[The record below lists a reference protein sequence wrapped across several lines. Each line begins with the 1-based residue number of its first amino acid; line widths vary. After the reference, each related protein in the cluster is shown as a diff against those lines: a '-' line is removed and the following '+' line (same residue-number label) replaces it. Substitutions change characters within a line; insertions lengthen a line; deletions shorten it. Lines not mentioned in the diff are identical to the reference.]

1 MTIWEEEIGKV
12 EEDECYCMHGMMVR
26 EFRGKKF
33 LSTSKEECIIKKID
47 DIGSVEENSENED
60 DGGLTNSENEDDG
73 GLTMG
78 MRKENVRVIGV
89 DRIDRYDSCLKCG
102 GRVRVDEEDDAFCE
116 CEKCEMFQDKKECK
130 KMITALLT
138 LKSKN
143 GERLY
148 MRAFEQVLKDITGK
162 SSSEE
167 VTAKELIKAKQFNVV
182 CRDGVMTSITR
193 KVAI

>member
-1 MTIWEEEIGKV
+1 
-12 EEDECYCMHGMMVR
+12 MVR
-26 EFRGKKF
+26 EFRGKKS

-60 DGGLTNSENEDDG
+60 DGLII
-73 GLTMG
+73 G
-78 MRKENVRVIGV
+78 MRKEDVRVIGV

-102 GRVRVDEEDDAFCE
+102 DRVKVDEEDDAFCQ
-116 CEKCEMFQDKKECK
+116 CEKCEMVQDKNECK

-138 LKSKN
+138 LKCQN

-148 MRAFEQVLKDITGK
+148 MRVFEQVLKDITGK
-162 SSSEE
+162 SSNEE
-167 VTAKELIKAKQFNVV
+167 VTGKGLIKAKQFNVV
-182 CRDGVMTSITR
+182 CRDRVITPITH